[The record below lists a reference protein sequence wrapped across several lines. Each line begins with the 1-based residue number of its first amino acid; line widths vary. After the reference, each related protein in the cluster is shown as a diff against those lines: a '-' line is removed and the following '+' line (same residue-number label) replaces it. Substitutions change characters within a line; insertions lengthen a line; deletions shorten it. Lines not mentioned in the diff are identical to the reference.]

1 MILQGYRAIFDEKG
15 RFGGGSH
22 RHRNKYFLQKRLPQR
37 NLLYICRES
46 FGFFRVIK
54 LTFNYEDWKI

>member
-1 MILQGYRAIFDEKG
+1 MVLLAYIAIFDKKG
-15 RFGGGSH
+15 GFGGGSH

-46 FGFFRVIK
+46 FDFFRVIK
-54 LTFNYEDWKI
+54 LTFNYED